1 MNNTI
6 LSLAWVCAL
15 GLLLV
20 GCSSSPPNNFY
31 LLSAHDVPLPT
42 GTIPAVGVG
51 PIEIPEYLN
60 RANMVYNRAGN
71 TLQVAGVDLWAEPL
85 DDGIQRVLVLNLAS
99 LLNTQAVSNFP
110 WDPQRAP
117 DYGVKVNLLQLEAN
131 EQQAMLTAEWLVYRP
146 SNGAAVVRRIS
157 RLQAPL
163 TPGAAAPEQV
173 AAAYSAMIFQLSE
186 LIAAGITSAGETR
199 SE

>member
-1 MNNTI
+1 MI
-6 LSLAWVCAL
+6 PRRVRRPADLLRLAIALLSF
-15 GLLLV
+15 LV
-20 GCSSSPPNNFY
+20 IIVVTYFLTKTTAGIEQDIVEASSS
-31 LLSAHDVPLPT
+31 LP
-42 GTIPAVGVG
+42 GF
-51 PIEIPEYLN
+51 L
-60 RANMVYNRAGN
+60 
-71 TLQVAGVDLWAEPL
+71 
-85 DDGIQRVLVLNLAS
+85 VLVLNLAS
-99 LLNTQAVSNFP
+99 LLHTQAVSNFP